1 MIVSYFKVYV
11 ACQSML
17 IVLVG
22 AVPDYRIDQEGI
34 PVSRAELAKRV
45 HFADNFTSIVTEAST
60 PVVPNHFF
68 FSWDLCH

>member
-1 MIVSYFKVYV
+1 MSYFKVYV

-22 AVPDYRIDQEGI
+22 AVPEYHIDQEGI
-34 PVSRAELAKRV
+34 PTSRAELGKHI

-60 PVVPNHFF
+60 SVTPNHFF
-68 FSWDLCH
+68 SSWDLCH

>member
-1 MIVSYFKVYV
+1 MSYFKVYV

-22 AVPDYRIDQEGI
+22 AVPEYHIDQEGI
-34 PVSRAELAKRV
+34 PVSRAELPKHI

-60 PVVPNHFF
+60 SVAPNRFF
-68 FSWDLCH
+68 CSWDLCH

>member
-1 MIVSYFKVYV
+1 MSYFKVYV

-22 AVPDYRIDQEGI
+22 AVPEYHIDQEGI
-34 PVSRAELAKRV
+34 PASRAELAKHI

-60 PVVPNHFF
+60 SVMPNHFF
-68 FSWDLCH
+68 SSWDLCC

>member
-1 MIVSYFKVYV
+1 MSYFKVYV

-22 AVPDYRIDQEGI
+22 AVPEYHIDQEGI
-34 PVSRAELAKRV
+34 PVSRAELAKHI

-60 PVVPNHFF
+60 SVVPNHFF
-68 FSWDLCH
+68 S